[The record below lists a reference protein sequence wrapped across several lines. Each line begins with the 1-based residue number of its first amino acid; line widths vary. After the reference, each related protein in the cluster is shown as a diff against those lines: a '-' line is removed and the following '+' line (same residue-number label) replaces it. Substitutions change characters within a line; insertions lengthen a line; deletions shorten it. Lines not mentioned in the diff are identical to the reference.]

1 MKIYGEGP
9 VRPQLHGQGIG
20 SEVTVK
26 KVSEEQAQA
35 QKGIQSS
42 GEDRI
47 EISERARES
56 ARLMEEIRTLPDIR
70 EEKIQ
75 TLKKA
80 IETGNYR
87 IDYSKLAEK
96 ILNEI

>member
-26 KVSEEQAQA
+26 RVSEEQA

-42 GEDRI
+42 GKDRI

-96 ILNEI
+96 ILMEI